1 MASSSNSEPSLSLQ
15 SFHQCSSLVPIKL
28 NTENYLIWSSQVQ
41 PLIFTLGLNHHIVDV
56 KTPPKMIEQDGKEI
70 NNPDFLMWKNNDGLL
85 TTWLRSMMNEDVLSM
100 VISLQTARE
109 IWLTVE
115 ENMLPATKEQE
126 TWLKDNLYSL
136 KKGSSKLDEFLK
148 KFKGLCDKLAA
159 IGKPTNDDD
168 KIFQIARA
176 LGPKYADFKTAM
188 LTKPPYPSLKQF
200 IIALQN
206 HEHTVIVEKDEEARL
221 GTNQNQAFF
230 GQRGRGRNQ
239 RGGRPP
245 YRGRGSQRNLGGR
258 NYPNNYNNYNGN
270 NRKPQQQPQKP
281 NKENNTSDE
290 EVICQ
295 ICHKRKHS
303 AAECWYRYDY
313 DNEEDPQ
320 ALAAMNLQENNDQQF
335 YVDSGAT
342 SHMTNNTG
350 NLDHV
355 RPYRGNDKIIVGN
368 GQDLNISH
376 IGSASLNTNHGSL
389 HLNNILG
396 VPKLKKNL
404 LSVGQLIDD
413 IKCVFEFNTD
423 GFIVK
428 SKENKVLA
436 KGSKQ
441 GKLYTL
447 EGDFHAAFNAIQ
459 GESSG
464 FSLWHKR
471 LGHANPKILE
481 ALKRNNFID
490 FSSWSKAPRICVSC
504 QLGKSCRKSFN
515 LSNNKADFPLQK
527 VHCDICGPAPI
538 TSTQYFRY

>member
-100 VISLQTARE
+100 VIGLQTARE

-126 TWLKDNLYSL
+126 TWLKDSLYSL
-136 KKGSSKLDEFLK
+136 KEGSSKLDEFLK
-148 KFKGLCDKLAA
+148 KFKGVSNKLAA
-159 IGKPTNDDD
+159 IGKPMNDDD
-168 KIFQIARA
+168 KIFQIVRA

-200 IIALQN
+200 INALQN

-270 NRKPQQQPQKP
+270 NR
-281 NKENNTSDE
+281 
-290 EVICQ
+290 
-295 ICHKRKHS
+295 
-303 AAECWYRYDY
+303 
-313 DNEEDPQ
+313 
-320 ALAAMNLQENNDQQF
+320 
-335 YVDSGAT
+335 
-342 SHMTNNTG
+342 
-350 NLDHV
+350 
-355 RPYRGNDKIIVGN
+355 
-368 GQDLNISH
+368 
-376 IGSASLNTNHGSL
+376 
-389 HLNNILG
+389 
-396 VPKLKKNL
+396 
-404 LSVGQLIDD
+404 
-413 IKCVFEFNTD
+413 
-423 GFIVK
+423 
-428 SKENKVLA
+428 
-436 KGSKQ
+436 
-441 GKLYTL
+441 
-447 EGDFHAAFNAIQ
+447 
-459 GESSG
+459 
-464 FSLWHKR
+464 
-471 LGHANPKILE
+471 
-481 ALKRNNFID
+481 
-490 FSSWSKAPRICVSC
+490 
-504 QLGKSCRKSFN
+504 
-515 LSNNKADFPLQK
+515 
-527 VHCDICGPAPI
+527 
-538 TSTQYFRY
+538 